1 MNSVKIEDPFLQS
14 LMFMP
19 LFQAARSLELL

>member
-14 LMFMP
+14 LVLMP
-19 LFQAARSLELL
+19 LFQAALSLELL